1 MQILTESDKK
11 LVEKFALANAVTFE
25 GKAQLGA
32 VIGKVLNKMPE
43 LKQKINDVSKE
54 IALIVDQVNSM
65 SLEEQKE
72 KLLQLWPEFFAPA
85 PKIKEERSLKPF
97 PIAEKG
103 KVVMRVEPSP
113 SGALHVGNAFVI
125 CLNFLYCKMY
135 DGKFIIRIS
144 DTDIDKI
151 DPESYSSII
160 QDAQWLTNNGVNE
173 FYIQSDRLP
182 IYYKWAEVLLKKNY
196 AYVCTCKSEKWH
208 ELMLK
213 GTPCPC
219 RDLEVSE
226 QLKRWASMLNGDIP
240 EGDAVVRIKTDIKH
254 PNPAIRDWAALRIKE
269 APHPRQGKKYRV
281 WPLMNFAV
289 AIDDYEMGITHCIR
303 GKDHMDNE
311 KKQKYIYD
319 YMGWQM
325 PYHFYVGRINFKGLE
340 VSKSK
345 TKQKIDRGEYS
356 GWDDVRLPTVSAL
369 RRRGYLPETFNK
381 WAIEV
386 GISEADKTIN
396 GEDFFKIFDAINRTI
411 LDPLAKRYWFVP
423 SPLKINLSPKPN
435 ISEVD
440 VALHPDKPEKRTIK
454 LNKNIFVSKADFEKY
469 RGKEVR
475 LMHLC
480 NVILEKKAN
489 LTSIENKDIPKI
501 QWLSD
506 DHVKAE
512 LLMPDNT
519 KQKGIVESNAYELPI
534 GEIIQFERIG
544 FARLEAKKKNKLLF
558 VFAHK

>member
-196 AYVCTCKSEKWH
+196 AYVCTC
-208 ELMLK
+208 
-213 GTPCPC
+213 
-219 RDLEVSE
+219 
-226 QLKRWASMLNGDIP
+226 
-240 EGDAVVRIKTDIKH
+240 
-254 PNPAIRDWAALRIKE
+254 
-269 APHPRQGKKYRV
+269 
-281 WPLMNFAV
+281 
-289 AIDDYEMGITHCIR
+289 
-303 GKDHMDNE
+303 
-311 KKQKYIYD
+311 
-319 YMGWQM
+319 
-325 PYHFYVGRINFKGLE
+325 
-340 VSKSK
+340 
-345 TKQKIDRGEYS
+345 
-356 GWDDVRLPTVSAL
+356 
-369 RRRGYLPETFNK
+369 
-381 WAIEV
+381 
-386 GISEADKTIN
+386 
-396 GEDFFKIFDAINRTI
+396 
-411 LDPLAKRYWFVP
+411 
-423 SPLKINLSPKPN
+423 
-435 ISEVD
+435 
-440 VALHPDKPEKRTIK
+440 
-454 LNKNIFVSKADFEKY
+454 
-469 RGKEVR
+469 
-475 LMHLC
+475 
-480 NVILEKKAN
+480 
-489 LTSIENKDIPKI
+489 
-501 QWLSD
+501 
-506 DHVKAE
+506 
-512 LLMPDNT
+512 
-519 KQKGIVESNAYELPI
+519 
-534 GEIIQFERIG
+534 
-544 FARLEAKKKNKLLF
+544 
-558 VFAHK
+558 